1 MFNRYHRSYTYP
13 NRINSDNNMKFDQ
26 LIKHFGSQ
34 VQAADAIGVTQP
46 TLSNWKKRGAIPHLQ
61 QLRIEHVTKG
71 RLKAAADI
79 LKRKVSRV

>member
-1 MFNRYHRSYTYP
+1 
-13 NRINSDNNMKFDQ
+13 MKFEQ

-34 VQAADAIGVTQP
+34 VMAADAIGVTQP
-46 TLSNWKKRGAIPHLQ
+46 TLSNWKKRGSIPHLQ

-71 RLKAAADI
+71 KLKAAADI